1 MTNPRSARIAAL
13 IRRVVAP
20 AIEGQLNDKRLSGVT
35 VTEVRVTNDMQHAR
49 IYWTQLGRTGRE
61 DGDRKRAKQALEQ
74 SKGRLRSLVGA
85 KAGLRL
91 TPQLHFIYDEV
102 PAEAHGIE
110 DILIAAKKRDE
121 QIAKLRENAQYA
133 SCADPY
139 RHNEESEENG
149 KDESQNTE
157 YQSEN
162 PHSAEQQTA
171 EQQSMTQ
178 TAEPANEDSQADSDS
193 QDYKVIIEEL

>member
-1 MTNPRSARIAAL
+1 M
-13 IRRVVAP
+13 
-20 AIEGQLNDKRLSGVT
+20 
-35 VTEVRVTNDMQHAR
+35 
-49 IYWTQLGRTGRE
+49 
-61 DGDRKRAKQALEQ
+61 
-74 SKGRLRSLVGA
+74 
-85 KAGLRL
+85 
-91 TPQLHFIYDEV
+91 
-102 PAEAHGIE
+102 
-110 DILIAAKKRDE
+110 
-121 QIAKLRENAQYA
+121 RENAQYA